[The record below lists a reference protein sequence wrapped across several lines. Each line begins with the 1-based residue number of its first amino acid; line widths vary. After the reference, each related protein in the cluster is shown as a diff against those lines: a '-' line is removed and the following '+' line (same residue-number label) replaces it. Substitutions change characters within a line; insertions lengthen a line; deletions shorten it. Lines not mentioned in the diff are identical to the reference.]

1 MVAKM
6 EKEKIKERKMSEE
19 QDEVL
24 RNELRAREKN
34 MPKDILDEDYFKDSK
49 RFNIKEDKRDPLFA
63 GLKDEEGA
71 GDWRS
76 FLSQGMKESK
86 EQFVKMKEAEPLS
99 FSQASMSGGRFGYK
113 TYKLE
118 WLGGGLMLIVLVLIF
133 FELRAEYLE
142 NVEEKKILNRGRG

>member
-6 EKEKIKERKMSEE
+6 EKEKLKERNMSEE

-49 RFNIKEDKRDPLFA
+49 RFNIKDKRDPLFA
-63 GLKDEEGA
+63 GLKDEGA
-71 GDWRS
+71 DDWRS

-86 EQFVKMKEAEPLS
+86 EQFGKMKEAEPLS
-99 FSQASMSGGRFGYK
+99 FSQAAMAGRRFGYK

-118 WLGGGLMLIVLVLIF
+118 WLGGGLVLLVLVLIA
-133 FELRAEYLE
+133 FELRAEYLQ
-142 NVEEKKILNRGRG
+142 NVEEKRLLNRGRG

>member
-6 EKEKIKERKMSEE
+6 EKEKLKERNMSEE

-49 RFNIKEDKRDPLFA
+49 RFNIKDKRDPLFA

-71 GDWRS
+71 DDWRS

-86 EQFVKMKEAEPLS
+86 EQFGKMKEAEPLS
-99 FSQASMSGGRFGYK
+99 FSQAAMAGGRFGYK

-118 WLGGGLMLIVLVLIF
+118 WLGGGLVLLVLVLIV
-133 FELRAEYLE
+133 FELRAEYLQ
-142 NVEEKKILNRGRG
+142 NVEEKRLLNRGRG